1 MTIHR
6 WTAEEYHAH
15 EALSAGM
22 AWAMVNECPA
32 QAWWQSVFNPEA
44 EPLNHRVLDIGTAAH
59 LAVLET
65 HRFAERC
72 SLIAADNYRT
82 KAAQELRDACW
93 AEGKTPLLP
102 QDYELVNKLREALQ
116 ASAAAELLFAPGD
129 SEVSYTWD
137 FDGVPC
143 KARADRLVSKAI
155 VDLKTA
161 VSASPEGF
169 ARAMLREGH
178 HLRAAFYLDGWN
190 EIPWPEGPIHPTY
203 LYVVVAKNPPHL
215 VEVYQVGERSLEWGR
230 RLYRKS
236 LRLFRECQATG
247 MWPGY
252 GREPVTSVEL
262 PVYAEHQLAD
272 LEAAGELAA

>member
-82 KAAQELRDACW
+82 KAAQELRDACY

-102 QDYELVNKLREALQ
+102 QDYELVNRLREALQ
-116 ASAAAELLFAPGD
+116 TSAAAELLFGEGEN
-129 SEVSYTWD
+129 EVSYSWD
-137 FDGVPC
+137 RDGVPC
-143 KARADRLVSKAI
+143 KARADRITSRAI

-161 VSASPEGF
+161 VSASPEAFG
-169 ARAMLREGH
+169 RAMIREGH
-178 HLRAAFYLDGWN
+178 HLRAAWYIDGWN
-190 EIPWPEGPIHPTY
+190 SVYVPDGY
-203 LYVVVAKNPPHL
+203 LFVVIAKPPPHL
-215 VEVYQVGERSLEWGR
+215 VEVYRLDERSLEWGR
-230 RLYRKS
+230 MLYRKA
-236 LRLFRECQATG
+236 LRLFRECRTSG
-247 MWPGY
+247 VWPGY
-252 GREPVTSVEL
+252 GRAPVTTVSL
-262 PVYAEHQLAD
+262 PAYAEHQLAD